1 MFRLASIGGKSMHP
15 RRAVVTGAGG
25 GIGAAL
31 ATQLAAA
38 GTALVLVDNNP
49 DALARVAGRCRDL
62 GVPVSSWDVDVAD
75 HGAVVEAARQVVGD
89 DGPPDALFN
98 VAGLIHH
105 GPLVDSDF
113 ADIQRVIQVDLLGT
127 ISCCQAFLPALS
139 THARARIVN
148 VSSAFGLV
156 GVAGYSAYNAAKF
169 AVRGFTEALQQET
182 PANVTVSCAIPGG
195 VRTDVMRNGLYATP
209 ADRAGI
215 VERFEHVIARTS
227 PDAAAEAILRGS
239 RLGRRRIIVGADAQ
253 VADALSR
260 IAGSRYQVLT
270 RRLGARRT

>member
-1 MFRLASIGGKSMHP
+1 MFRLASIAGKSTHP

-31 ATQLAAA
+31 ATQLATA
-38 GTALVLVDNNP
+38 GTALVLVDNNT
-49 DALARVAGRCRDL
+49 DALARVAGRCSDL

-75 HGAVVEAARQVVGD
+75 HAAVVEAVRHIVED

-105 GPLVDSDF
+105 GLLVDSDV
-113 ADIQRVIQVDLLGT
+113 ADIQRIIQVDLLGT
-127 ISCCQAFLPALS
+127 ISCCQALLPALA

-182 PANVTVSCAIPGG
+182 PANVAVSWIGKLKTGFQMTAIGMMIWEIPTFGLPWYEIG
-195 VRTDVMRNGLYATP
+195 YALLFVASALTIWSMVIYLKAAWPMMRSQAK
-209 ADRAGI
+209 
-215 VERFEHVIARTS
+215 
-227 PDAAAEAILRGS
+227 
-239 RLGRRRIIVGADAQ
+239 
-253 VADALSR
+253 
-260 IAGSRYQVLT
+260 
-270 RRLGARRT
+270 

>member
-1 MFRLASIGGKSMHP
+1 MFRLASIGSKSTYPH
-15 RRAVVTGAGG
+15 RAVVTGAGG

-38 GTALVLVDNNP
+38 GTGLVLVDNNP
-49 DALARVAGRCRDL
+49 DALARVAGCCSDL
-62 GVPVSSWDVDVAD
+62 GVPVSSWELDVAD
-75 HGAVVEAARQVVGD
+75 HAAVIGAARQVDEDG
-89 DGPPDALFN
+89 GPPDALFN

-105 GPLVDSDF
+105 GLLVDSDF
-113 ADIQRVIQVDLLGT
+113 ADIQRVVQVDLLGT
-127 ISCCQAFLPALS
+127 ISCCQAFLPTLA

-195 VRTDVMRNGLYATP
+195 VKTDVMRNGLYATT

-215 VERFEHVIARTS
+215 VQRFDDVIARTS
-227 PDAAAEAILRGS
+227 PEAAALAILRGS
-239 RLGRRRIIVGADAQ
+239 RGRRRRIIVGADAQ

-260 IAGSRYQVLT
+260 VAGSRYQVLT
-270 RRLGARRT
+270 RRLGAGRT

>member
-1 MFRLASIGGKSMHP
+1 MFRLASIAGKSTHP

-31 ATQLAAA
+31 ATQLATA
-38 GTALVLVDNNP
+38 GTALVLVDNNT
-49 DALARVAGRCRDL
+49 DALARVAGRCSDL

-75 HGAVVEAARQVVGD
+75 HAAVVEAVRHIVED

-105 GPLVDSDF
+105 GLLVDSDF
-113 ADIQRVIQVDLLGT
+113 ADIQRIIQVDLLGT
-127 ISCCQAFLPALS
+127 ISCCQALLPALA

-182 PANVTVSCAIPGG
+182 PANVAVSCAIPGG
-195 VRTDVMRNGLYATP
+195 VRTDVMRNGLYATT
-209 ADRAGI
+209 ADRTGI
-215 VERFEHVIARTS
+215 VQRFDDVIARTS
-227 PDAAAEAILRGS
+227 PEAAASAILRGS
-239 RLGRRRIIVGADAQ
+239 SVGRRRIIVGADAQ

-260 IAGSRYQVLT
+260 VAGSRYQVLT
-270 RRLGARRT
+270 RRLGAGRT

>member
-1 MFRLASIGGKSMHP
+1 MIRLASIGGKPLHP

-31 ATQLAAA
+31 ASLLAAA

-49 DALARVAGRCRDL
+49 DALSRVARRCRDL
-62 GVPVSSWDVDVAD
+62 GVPASSWEVDVAD
-75 HGAVVEAARQVVGD
+75 HGAVVDAARQVVQD

-105 GPLVDSDF
+105 GLLVDSDF

-127 ISCCQAFLPALS
+127 ISCCQAFLPALA

-156 GVAGYSAYNAAKF
+156 GVAGYSAYSRRSSPSGGLPRLCSRRPPAMCRSAAHSR
-169 AVRGFTEALQQET
+169 VGCGPTSCVTGSTQHPPTEQASWSDLT
-182 PANVTVSCAIPGG
+182 
-195 VRTDVMRNGLYATP
+195 
-209 ADRAGI
+209 
-215 VERFEHVIARTS
+215 TS
-227 PDAAAEAILRGS
+227 
-239 RLGRRRIIVGADAQ
+239 
-253 VADALSR
+253 
-260 IAGSRYQVLT
+260 
-270 RRLGARRT
+270 

>member
-1 MFRLASIGGKSMHP
+1 MLRLESIKGKSSLPRLAI
-15 RRAVVTGAGG
+15 VTGAGG

-49 DALARVAGRCRDL
+49 DALARVAGRCSDL
-62 GVPVSSWDVDVAD
+62 GVPVSSWEVDVAD
-75 HGAVVEAARQVVGD
+75 HDAVVDGARRVVAD

-105 GPLVDSDF
+105 GLLVDSDF
-113 ADIQRVIQVDLLGT
+113 ADIQRIVQVDLLGT
-127 ISCCQAFLPALS
+127 ISCCQAFLPTLA

-169 AVRGFTEALQQET
+169 AVRGFTESLQQEAPT
-182 PANVTVSCAIPGG
+182 TVSVSCAYPGG
-195 VRTDVMRNGLYATP
+195 VRTDVMRNGLYATT

-215 VERFEHVIARTS
+215 VERFDDVIARTS
-227 PDAAAEAILRGS
+227 PEVAAAAILRGS
-239 RLGRRRIIVGADAQ
+239 SGGRRRIIVGADAQ

>member
-1 MFRLASIGGKSMHP
+1 MFRLASIAGKSTHP

-31 ATQLAAA
+31 ATQLATA
-38 GTALVLVDNNP
+38 GTALVLVDNNT
-49 DALARVAGRCRDL
+49 DALARVAGRCSDL

-75 HGAVVEAARQVVGD
+75 HAAVVEAVRHIVED

-105 GPLVDSDF
+105 GLLVDSDV
-113 ADIQRVIQVDLLGT
+113 ADIQRIIQVDLLGT
-127 ISCCQAFLPALS
+127 ISCCQALLPALA

-182 PANVTVSCAIPGG
+182 PANVTVSCAFPGG
-195 VRTDVMRNGLYATP
+195 VRTDVMRNGLYAPT

-215 VERFEHVIARTS
+215 VERFDGVIARIS

-239 RLGRRRIIVGADAQ
+239 GLGRRRIIVGADAQ
-253 VADALSR
+253 VANALSR

-270 RRLGARRT
+270 RRLGAGRT